1 MEQADRQT
9 GRHADR
15 QTYRQDH
22 ELSQGDALIKS
33 NISRYSGPT
42 KILKLTEEN
51 IFNQSVSQT

>member
-22 ELSQGDALIKS
+22 ELSQADALIKS
-33 NISRYSGPT
+33 NRAAYIT
-42 KILKLTEEN
+42 ILWSHQN
-51 IFNQSVSQT
+51 IEINRGKYL